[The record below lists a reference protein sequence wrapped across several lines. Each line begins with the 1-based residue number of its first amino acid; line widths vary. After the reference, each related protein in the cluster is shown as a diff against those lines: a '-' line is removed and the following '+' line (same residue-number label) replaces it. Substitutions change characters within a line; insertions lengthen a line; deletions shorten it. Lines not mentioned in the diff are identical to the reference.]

1 VSPGILEALQGASG
15 TWNTG
20 SAAGRFRHNLKLK
33 KKKIKNKLQATSHK
47 KQPQL
52 KDKIKL

>member
-1 VSPGILEALQGASG
+1 MHKNVI
-15 TWNTG
+15 WNTG